1 MTFVFS
7 HYLLVLVVFLIV
19 DLLWLGVI
27 AKNFYNRELGPLRAE
42 STNWWAAGAFYLLYN
57 LGLLLFAVSP
67 AAARGSLGM
76 ALGHGALYGFFTYMT
91 YDLTNLATLEDWP
104 WRMSL
109 VDIIWGTGLCTS
121 VAGIVYLLIAVL

>member
-7 HYLLVLVVFLIV
+7 HYLLVLVVFLVV